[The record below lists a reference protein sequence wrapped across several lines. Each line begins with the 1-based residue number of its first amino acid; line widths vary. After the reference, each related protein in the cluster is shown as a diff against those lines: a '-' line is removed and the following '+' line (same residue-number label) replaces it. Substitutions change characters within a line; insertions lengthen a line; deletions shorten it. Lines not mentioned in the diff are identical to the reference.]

1 MYEPIPSDEAVELL
15 SRVLEFRERDQRST
29 PTQESA
35 ELLALFPRVQVRQG
49 YQLDFSQETTPSG
62 VHQPILPF
70 ARPTGDDSWVPI
82 FDGEVGREEL
92 VEQLYQYIE
101 YEQTP
106 AGLFEYAFFAI
117 ELWSLRASRYAAEW
131 LESTPIFDE
140 AAFDLALSDKV
151 RTADVQRPA
160 HFGPQ
165 ARRAQGGGGRVRF
178 LTHTPMGWE
187 RIYYME
193 SLVFPDG
200 FVDQEAGEILADMGA
215 GLIF

>member
-117 ELWSLRASRYAAEW
+117 ELWSLRP
-131 LESTPIFDE
+131 STWPCRTRCE
-140 AAFDLALSDKV
+140 PPTCSAPPTSD
-151 RTADVQRPA
+151 
-160 HFGPQ
+160 
-165 ARRAQGGGGRVRF
+165 RRHGGRRVA
-178 LTHTPMGWE
+178 
-187 RIYYME
+187 
-193 SLVFPDG
+193 
-200 FVDQEAGEILADMGA
+200 AGACA
-215 GLIF
+215 S